1 MSELEDKKIDREID
15 VQNAEAAYISSK
27 ENLAV
32 VENQAKSDVDLA
44 ILTLD
49 FAKQD
54 LEKYIKGDYLNE
66 LHKREATITLNK
78 EKFERA
84 KDTLMWSEKLADEN
98 FISNTELQGDKL
110 AKDEAEMNVQIA
122 EQDKNIAAL
131 KKQLQEEIAK
141 SRLAAKSAW
150 RDISEVSF
158 AEGDRYLL
166 ANLIYCEAGN
176 QPYAGQVAVGAVV
189 INRVLSSVYPNTVS
203 GVIYQYK
210 QFAPVLDGHLAIAL
224 ANDSATAACYKAADE
239 AMSGYT
245 NVGRC
250 VYFRTPIEGLTG
262 MQIGGHI
269 FY

>member
-1 MSELEDKKIDREID
+1 MC
-15 VQNAEAAYISSK
+15 SS
-27 ENLAV
+27 
-32 VENQAKSDVDLA
+32 
-44 ILTLD
+44 
-49 FAKQD
+49 D
-54 LEKYIKGDYLNE
+54 LE
-66 LHKREATITLNK
+66 AQA
-78 EKFERA
+78 RA
-84 KDTLMWSEKLADEN
+84 DALGN
-98 FISNTELQGDKL
+98 
-110 AKDEAEMNVQIA
+110 QIA

-176 QPYAGQVAVGAVV
+176 QPYVGQVAVGAVV

-262 MQIGGHI
+262 TQIGGHI